1 MSINKEWKSLL
12 TKPRRS
18 IAVDHI
24 RETCETIEDSKTF
37 VACIYIN
44 YKEKDTQSIFNI
56 LAAVWRQL
64 VQCTGN
70 VTDDV
75 NVLYND
81 NIKRDVRISSH
92 NYHWHIICS

>member
-1 MSINKEWKSLL
+1 MPWL

-24 RETCETIEDSKTF
+24 CETCESTVDSKTF

-44 YKEKDTQSIFNI
+44 YKEKDTQSTFNL

-64 VQCTGN
+64 VQRTGT
-70 VTDDV
+70 VSDDA

-81 NIKRDVRISSH
+81 NIKRDVRISAP
-92 NYHWHIICS
+92 